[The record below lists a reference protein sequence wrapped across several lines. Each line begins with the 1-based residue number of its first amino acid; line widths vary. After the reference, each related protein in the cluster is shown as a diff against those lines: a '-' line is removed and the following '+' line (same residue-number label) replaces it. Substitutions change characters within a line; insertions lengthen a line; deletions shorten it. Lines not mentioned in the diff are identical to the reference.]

1 YVWVPGHYVHR
12 HAVPP
17 LAALQHRMH
26 DRSVER
32 ECTDAATETPHS
44 RRAGSCMIVVTTDH
58 AAHDPDAGAPL
69 EGRRYW
75 EVPARADA
83 LLQTVRAAGHQIVPH
98 GDRGLDPISRLH
110 DAGYLRF
117 LKDGFA
123 TWRQEGGV
131 GLLTGIE
138 MVQDKASRKLFDPAR
153 KVGAL
158 VDAHARKHGLITRFI
173 GDRIAFSPPLIITEA
188 EVDEVAVRVG
198 RALDDTWAELRAA

>member
-1 YVWVPGHYVHR
+1 MIGHVQRVGPYLQAAMARFADH
-12 HAVPP
+12 P
-17 LAALQHRMH
+17 L
-26 DRSVER
+26 V
-32 ECTDAATETPHS
+32 
-44 RRAGSCMIVVTTDH
+44 G
-58 AAHDPDAGAPL
+58 
-69 EGRRYW
+69 
-75 EVPARADA
+75 EVR
-83 LLQTVRAAGHQIVPH
+83 
-98 GDRGLDPISRLH
+98 
-110 DAGYLRF
+110 
-117 LKDGFA
+117 
-123 TWRQEGGV
+123 GV